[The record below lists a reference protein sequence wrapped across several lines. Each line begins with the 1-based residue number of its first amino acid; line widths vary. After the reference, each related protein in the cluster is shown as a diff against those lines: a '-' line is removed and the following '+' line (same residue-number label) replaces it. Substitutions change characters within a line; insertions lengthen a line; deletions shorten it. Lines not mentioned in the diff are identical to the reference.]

1 MCSRPVGRIPL
12 KTRLFFPSAPVVNL
26 FTSERIVRGESQSLF
41 RKKDTGLRPA
51 TTSDSAGLKP
61 GLCIAT
67 SFTKQ
72 LARTDHPLHFARPLI
87 DRNHPRSPLHSLPIR
102 LHRRPS
108 PAIHLHRLSH

>member
-1 MCSRPVGRIPL
+1 MCSRPGGRIPL

-41 RKKDTGLRPA
+41 RKKDTGLRPV

-61 GLCIAT
+61 GLSIST

-72 LARTDHPLHFARPLI
+72 LARNDHALDFARPLI
-87 DRNHPRSPLHSLPIR
+87 NRNHSRIAVHALHI
-102 LHRRPS
+102 
-108 PAIHLHRLSH
+108 